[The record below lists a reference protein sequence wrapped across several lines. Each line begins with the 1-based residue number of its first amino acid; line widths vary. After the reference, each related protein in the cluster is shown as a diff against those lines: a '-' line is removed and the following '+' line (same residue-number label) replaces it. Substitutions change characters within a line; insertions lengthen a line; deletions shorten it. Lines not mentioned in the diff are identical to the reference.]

1 MCDGGRY
8 VFHGILIFFHR
19 RRLYV
24 LHASRASR
32 YLWSCHSGTTPF
44 LPTAVFV
51 NTDRV
56 AVKNDTLTFSGFFF
70 IILCCVLLIKFCSVW
85 LQWNYPVCMF
95 VLKLAPALA
104 CGNVIVFKPAEQTPL
119 TALYLAS
126 LCKEVRS

>member
-1 MCDGGRY
+1 MCEGGRY
-8 VFHGILIFFHR
+8 VFHGILIFLPQTETICVTRVTSLSVSVELSF
-19 RRLYV
+19 
-24 LHASRASR
+24 R
-32 YLWSCHSGTTPF
+32 YDSIFNLSC
-44 LPTAVFV
+44 FV
-51 NTDRV
+51 NTERV
-56 AVKNDTLTFSGFFF
+56 AVKNDTLTFSSFF
-70 IILCCVLLIKFCSVW
+70 IVLCCVLLIKFCSVC